1 MKKFDIEEAKKGVGI
16 ITKNEKKVNIL
27 SWDKKGPYPIVAII
41 EEKPG
46 LETVFE
52 YTKEGINSRILKRD
66 YNLFLDIEEPEE
78 VNIDKE
84 EKREFLIYRTKL
96 TLFYIF
102 IILSLVFVCL
112 GIFTDEL
119 KEDRSL
125 LYICLSVISGAVSLI
140 LRRRL

>member
-1 MKKFDIEEAKKGVGI
+1 MKKFDIEEAKKGVEI
-16 ITKNEKKVNIL
+16 ITKNEKAVNII
-27 SWDKKGPYPIVAII
+27 SWDKKGPYPIVAIV

-52 YTKEGINSRILKRD
+52 YTKEGINSRILKRN
-66 YNLFLDIEEPEE
+66 YNLFLDIEEPKEI
-78 VNIDKE
+78 NIDEEDEKE
-84 EKREFLIYRTKL
+84 VLMYRIKL

-102 IILSLVFVCL
+102 IILALVFVCL

-125 LYICLSVISGAVSLI
+125 LYMVLSVASGILSLVFRKI
-140 LRRRL
+140 L